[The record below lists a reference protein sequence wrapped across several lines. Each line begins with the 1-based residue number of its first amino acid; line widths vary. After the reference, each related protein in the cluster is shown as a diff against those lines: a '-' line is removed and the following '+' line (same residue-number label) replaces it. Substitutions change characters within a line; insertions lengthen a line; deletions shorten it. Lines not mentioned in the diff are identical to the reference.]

1 LFGGGTGAG
10 FGSLLLKPLPVDSGK
25 KSKLEFT
32 VYPAPQVFTA
42 VVKSYNSILAPTR

>member
-10 FGSLLLKPLPVDSGK
+10 FASLLLERLSADSGQ

-32 VYPAPQVFTA
+32 VYPAPQVSPA